1 MIETMSQ
8 FSIFLPNKP
17 SMLADVCRTLAS
29 AKINIVALSMMDAS
43 EHGVLRLVARDPD
56 KVRRA
61 LKPLDPSMTES
72 KVLAITMP
80 NRPGALADV
89 CEKLSGN
96 RVQISYLYQTTGAVG
111 GKSIGVLKVD
121 NTAKAIKILEAKRAG
136 ARDMKSKLRNNQRTA
151 VARR

>member
-17 SMLADVCRTLAS
+17 AILATVCRTLA
-29 AKINIVALSMMDAS
+29 AEKINIIALSMMDAS
-43 EHGVLRLVARDPD
+43 EHGVLRLVARDPA
-56 KVRRA
+56 KVRQV
-61 LKPLDPSMTES
+61 LKPLNASLTET
-72 KVLAITMP
+72 KVLAVTMP

-89 CEKLSGN
+89 CEKLSNN

-121 NTAKAIKILEAKRAG
+121 NTAKATKVLEAKRAG
-136 ARDMKSKLRNNQRTA
+136 NRDMKAKLRNNQRTA

>member
-17 SMLADVCRTLAS
+17 AMLADVCRTLAS
-29 AKINIVALSMMDAS
+29 AKINIIALSMMDAS
-43 EHGVLRLVARDPD
+43 EHGVLRLVARDPE

-61 LKPLDPSMTES
+61 LKPLDPSMTETR
-72 KVLAITMP
+72 VLAITMP

-111 GKSIGVLKVD
+111 GKSIGVIKVD

-136 ARDMKSKLRNNQRTA
+136 ARDMKTKLRNNQRTT